1 MKSMTLAL
9 GILIAGFGWAAETQ
23 EAPIRVL
30 VSSDRADYAS
40 SLVAVLNQRGAKAEA
55 GEISDAALAHT
66 DVAVIFASGFQ
77 PSLTE
82 RRAALE
88 AFAARGGGLVVL
100 HGAIAAGAA
109 EWWKPLAG
117 GAWTASSRRFMSRM
131 MLYVASGQHPVV
143 RDAWSFDVDD
153 ETVYDLDLA
162 DGLQVLASAFTPK
175 ITGRRDQP
183 DRIGQA
189 DRANIYDLQPQMW
202 AYEGKSHR
210 AVVELQGAPA
220 TLNHPSHRVFTLRAI
235 SWAARRN
242 DLDRLCSKEELTSIR
257 YPEGGPSRP
266 AETAKQMEIHPEF
279 TVTTIA
285 SEPLINKPIAINW
298 DARGRLW
305 VAETPEYPNGRRPTV
320 AAPWK
325 ETGSL
330 EPGHYDRPGR
340 DRICILTD
348 TDGDGVMDTKSVF
361 YEGLELVTGFCFYG
375 DGILVLNQPDLLW
388 IRDTD
393 GDGKA
398 DKVERILTG
407 FTPGDSH
414 FVANHLI
421 AAPDGWIYL
430 SMGGQEDIRTP
441 DKKTLLGRASSGIFR
456 VKPDGS
462 ALEQVSSKGGN
473 GFGAHITSDFEM
485 FFGQATS
492 GNPLQH
498 VVVPEWT
505 LAAGRLK
512 NLSGAYSVING
523 RKVIRREL
531 PTRAPLMQIDVV
543 GGYSAACAALVY
555 EGGAWPEAWNRAT
568 FVTEPILNIIHTEKM
583 RAAGPTLN
591 GEMVRTDAEFI
602 YSRDY
607 WFRPID
613 VATGPDGA
621 IYILDFYSPVIAHSD
636 TRGPQHSRA
645 GASVRP
651 DRDHYFGRIYRVQH
665 KEAKTL
671 VVPDLEKAGVAEL
684 AAAFRHP
691 NDVVRS
697 NAFRLLIGKKGA
709 EVTGALE
716 TLATDEPFIPARL
729 LGLWGLYRIGALKP
743 EHLKAAL
750 KSPVAEVRK
759 TAALIVEAGAIPGLS
774 ADLAANLEDPDP
786 RARIAMMRGLAKSA
800 WTEDIAARLLAVYP
814 TLQDDWTRSAAVAA
828 VADPATVL
836 SAALK
841 SEPSPAQLPLL
852 LALARRLA
860 DRQDAA
866 AFVPLLSAAAAAPAR
881 ADGIKAVLLEAAAAL
896 KSAPPDSPALQATLR
911 TLLKSDNVRLSAGAL
926 PIAAAWGTS
935 AELKA
940 DVARRVAEALAQV
953 GDDKVSEE
961 QRMLQVTALAGARS
975 ADPSILPA
983 LGRVLAGGA
992 SPALKRH
999 TLAALGSTA
1008 DPQVGPIILDMLP
1021 HLDPSSQDASFTML
1035 LSRREWIL
1043 ALLQAIDSKTVTLSQ
1058 LGPNNVFRLRSYPD
1072 KELAQRAA
1080 KTLDAISKPS
1090 TNKDALIASLLPEV
1104 LKPGNPAR
1112 GREVFVKTCAACHQ
1126 FNDVGNQIG
1135 PVLTGVGAHGP
1146 EFLLVNIVD
1155 PNRSVDAGYEAWNV
1169 ATKNGAIVSGILG
1182 QENDAVMVLKT
1193 ATGPLEIPKSEI
1205 VAAKKSS
1212 LSLMPEG
1219 LESLG
1224 VDALRDV
1231 IAFLCEGAGNYRVLD
1246 LSGAFTTDTRRGL
1259 FHSAEALRDTLH
1271 FRKFGLVQVEGI
1283 PFNLIDPSKS
1293 TLGGNLI
1300 ILRGGGEAD
1309 YSFGYPRQVE
1319 VKVGAPVKSLRLL
1332 GGVAGWGAPEPK
1344 DGPTILTLT
1353 LFFKGGAREV
1363 VELRDG
1369 VHFLDYP
1376 SNGEVPGSKRA
1387 DGVMSEGQIRVITV
1401 PVTNPAVLE
1410 RIVLSS
1416 PGHGTTAATAAI
1428 TAELAH

>member
-1 MKSMTLAL
+1 MKKMILVL
-9 GILIAGFGWAAETQ
+9 GVLVAGFGWAAEPQ
-23 EAPIRVL
+23 ETPIRVL
-30 VSSDRADYAS
+30 VSSDRPDYAQ
-40 SLVAVLNQRGAKAEA
+40 SLVSILNERGAKAEA
-55 GEISDAALAHT
+55 GPVDDASLARA
-66 DVAVIFASGFQ
+66 DVAVLFGSGFQ
-77 PSLTE
+77 PYLAE
-82 RRAALE
+82 RRAAIE
-88 AFAARGGGLVVL
+88 AFAARGGGLVLL
-100 HGAIAAGAA
+100 HGAIAAGSAD
-109 EWWKPLAG
+109 WWKPLAG
-117 GAWTASSRRFMSRM
+117 GAWTASSRRFASRM
-131 MLYVASGQHPVV
+131 MLYVASGQHPIV

-153 ETVYDLDLA
+153 ETVYDLDVA

-175 ITGRRDQP
+175 ITGRRDQA
-183 DRIGQA
+183 DRPGQA

-202 AYEGKSHR
+202 AYEGRTHR
-210 AVVELQGAPA
+210 AFVELQGDPR
-220 TLNHPSHRVFTLRAI
+220 TLAHASHRAFTLRAI

-242 DLDRLCSKEELTSIR
+242 DLDRLCSREELTAIR

-266 AETAKQMEIHPEF
+266 SDTPKQMEVHPDF

-305 VAETPEYPNGRRPTV
+305 IAETPEYPNGRRPTV

-348 TDGDGVMDTKSVF
+348 SKGDGIMDTKTVF

-375 DGILVLNQPDLLW
+375 DGVLALNQPDLLW

-441 DKKTLLGRASSGIFR
+441 DRKTLLGRASSGIFR

-505 LAAGRLK
+505 LAAGRMK

-523 RKVIRREL
+523 RKVVRREL
-531 PTRAPLMQIDVV
+531 PSRAPLMQIDVV

-568 FVTEPILNIIHTEKM
+568 FVTEPILNVIHTEKM

-665 KEAKTL
+665 KQAKTL
-671 VVPDLEKAGVAEL
+671 VVPDLEKAGVPEL

-709 EVTGALE
+709 DVAAALE
-716 TLATDEPFIPARL
+716 KLAADESFIPARL
-729 LGLWGLYRIGALKP
+729 LGLWGLYRVGALKP
-743 EHLKAAL
+743 EELRAAL

-759 TAALIVEAGAIPGLS
+759 TAALIVEAGAIPGL
-774 ADLAANLEDPDP
+774 APDLAANLEDPDP
-786 RARIAMMRGLAKSA
+786 RARIAMMRGLARSA
-800 WTEDIAARLLAVYP
+800 WTEDIAAKLLALYP
-814 TLQDDWTRSAAVAA
+814 ALEDDWTRSAAIAA

-841 SEPSPAQLPLL
+841 SDTSPAHLPLL
-852 LALARRLA
+852 LALARRMA
-860 DRQDAA
+860 DRRDAA
-866 AFVPLLSAAAAAPAR
+866 AFVPLLEAAAAAPPR
-881 ADGIKAVLLEAAAAL
+881 ADGVKAVLLEAAAAL
-896 KSAPPDSPALQATLR
+896 TSAPPDSAGLQTALR
-911 TLLKSDNVRLSAGAL
+911 TLLQSGTLRLSAGAL

-935 AELKA
+935 ADLKA
-940 DVARRVAEALAQV
+940 DVARRVALALARA
-953 GDDKVSEE
+953 GDEKASEE
-961 QRMLQVTALAGARS
+961 SRMLEVTALAGARS
-975 ADPSILPA
+975 ADPEILPA
-983 LGRVLAGGA
+983 LGRVLSGGG

-1008 DPQVGPIILDMLP
+1008 DPRVGPMLLDVQSR
-1021 HLDPSSQDASFTML
+1021 LDPASQDASFTLL
-1035 LSRREWIL
+1035 LSRRDWIL
-1043 ALLQAIDSKTVTLSQ
+1043 TLLQAIDAKTVTLAQ
-1058 LGPNNVFRLRSYPD
+1058 LGPNNVFRLRSHPD

-1104 LKPGNPAR
+1104 IKPGSPAR
-1112 GREVFVKTCAACHQ
+1112 GREVFQKTCAACHK
-1126 FNDVGNQIG
+1126 FNDLGNQIG
-1135 PVLTGVGAHGP
+1135 PVLTGMGAHGP

-1169 ATKNGAIVSGILG
+1169 ATKNGSILSGILG

-1193 ATGPLEIPKSEI
+1193 ATGPIEIPKSEI

-1219 LESLG
+1219 LEALG
-1224 VDALRDV
+1224 AEALRDV

-1259 FHSAEALRDTLH
+1259 FHSAAALRDTLH
-1271 FRKFGLVQVEGI
+1271 FRAYGLVQVEGV

-1293 TLGGNLI
+1293 SLGGNLI
-1300 ILRGGGEAD
+1300 VLRGGGEAD
-1309 YSFGYPRQVE
+1309 YAFGYPRQVE

-1344 DGPTILTLT
+1344 DGPTILTLS
-1353 LFFKGGAREV
+1353 LFFQGGAKEV
-1363 VELRDG
+1363 VELKDG

-1387 DGVMSEGQIRVITV
+1387 EGVMSEGQIRVITV
-1401 PVTNPAVLE
+1401 PVTRSQILE